1 MATRNRRTQNVS
13 CKPNWLLTK
22 LFYCH
27 RSSVFNLIRFI
38 DLCPHPLRQI
48 LSCHVVVL
56 RAKDAPGSAEHTFTT
71 RWSRRYPEV
80 LSCHSGEIWQERFV
94 PWPPLQNI
102 SLYVGIRQL
111 KVLLHFWSDWYLR
124 CLCFGWCGLVAG
136 GGYLTHECC
145 ERAKARAK
153 PFWCWFEGWLG
164 GWLCNRRSR
173 RPINSNKFGGA
184 VLIK

>member
-102 SLYVGIRQL
+102 SLYVGMHPATQSTAP
-111 KVLLHFWSDWYLR
+111 LLIWLVPPVPLLRLVWARRRWWLPDPWMLWKSRGLSNWSR
-124 CLCFGWCGLVAG
+124 FGAGSRVCWAAGCGIAG
-136 GGYLTHECC
+136 AGDQ
-145 ERAKARAK
+145 
-153 PFWCWFEGWLG
+153 
-164 GWLCNRRSR
+164 
-173 RPINSNKFGGA
+173 
-184 VLIK
+184 